1 MSAIKI
7 TATVYDYSKF
17 DKIEIVEDGDYT
29 EVVRDFIYKYPYTY
43 EGKTR
48 RLWKT
53 SGGKD
58 IIGGYVGVVRKRI
71 YRYAEKEYDITLQI
85 KSRFDKGS
93 KPYFLETMLLDT
105 FEENYI
111 KENDLRINDDN
122 FFDFLLVYLF
132 KNAVTEASRKGVY
145 RKYCRF
151 EGNNSRL
158 KGSIDIARHIRLN
171 MGMQNGRIAYS
182 YRENTIDNP
191 LNRLIYA
198 AHKRLKERFSNN
210 PTTMSLLDSS
220 GITNYL
226 NILHSSMDLYSTNV
240 KTILP
245 QNLQPIAHPYYT
257 EYEKLRQV
265 CLKVFH
271 DEYLTLFDPDQDSEA
286 DTILLYIPTL
296 WENYLKNQFARYDLG
311 IVEAQKERNYFYE
324 LSDPD
329 KNERLTS
336 KPDFILTSRPDFVF
350 YKDNKDYEDD
360 KPFMILDAK
369 FKPNWGKCMKSPPDY
384 SRFDDNDFNKCLR
397 DMIIFETNRTGVI
410 FPAYEKDTKTIY
422 KECCIIE
429 NKYFYMHAV
438 KVPESSD
445 DTTYEEWHSAFT
457 ENLKRVCDK
466 IRESIKNEA

>member
-17 DKIEIVEDGDYT
+17 DEIEIVEDINYKD
-29 EVVRDFIYKYPYTY
+29 VVRDFISSYNYTY
-43 EGKTR
+43 EGKIHHLCRTFN
-48 RLWKT
+48 
-53 SGGKD
+53 GKNY
-58 IIGGYVGVVRKRI
+58 IGGSVGVVRNRI

-85 KSRFDKGS
+85 KSRFDKDS

-105 FEENYI
+105 FEDEYI

-210 PTTMSLLDSS
+210 SVMTALLDSS
-220 GITNYL
+220 EITSYL

-311 IVEAQKERNYFYE
+311 EVKSQEKHKYLCE
-324 LSDPD
+324 LSDPHEVLD
-329 KNERLTS
+329 PSKNGRLTS
-336 KPDFILTSRPDFVF
+336 KPDFVF
-350 YKDNKDYEDD
+350 KKDK

-369 FKPNWGKCMKSPPDY
+369 FKPSWGECMKSPPNYKD
-384 SRFDDNDFNKCLR
+384 FDDNDFNKCLR
-397 DMIIFETNRTGVI
+397 DMVIFETDRTGVI
-410 FPAYEKDTKTIY
+410 FPAHKDIETIF
-422 KECCIIE
+422 KQCCIIGK
-429 NKYFYMHAV
+429 KYFYMHAV

-445 DTTYEEWHSAFT
+445 DTTYEEWHSTFT
-457 ENLKRVCDK
+457 ENLKKVCDK